1 MLKGMD
7 FYLSKYLTS
16 VWILI
21 HILKEVFK
29 EN

>member
-7 FYLSKYLTS
+7 FYLSTYLDS
-16 VWILI
+16 VSILI